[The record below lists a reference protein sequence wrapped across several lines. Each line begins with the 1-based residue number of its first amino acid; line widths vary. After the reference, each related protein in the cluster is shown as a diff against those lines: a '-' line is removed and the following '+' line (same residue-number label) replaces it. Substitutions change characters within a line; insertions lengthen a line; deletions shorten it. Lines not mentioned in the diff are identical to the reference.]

1 MVLPAKKQKP
11 GLNTENKGVKP
22 ANTVIDAQ
30 WVKVT
35 KGTAR
40 TTMTFNPT
48 IVHMPPAIKAAEN
61 SLNQSLMN
69 ENGDSIE
76 SVEMV
81 RPFLKGI
88 EDDSVLIDV
97 TGLPDSNLLRTAMQ
111 SFNKDAHLYKGY
123 NDYIG
128 RVPKTRKYM
137 NREILETCWMKDS
150 PGHQAILKGFK
161 LKDGTFIKG
170 FPSLPADDTIV
181 NIRFDRLPMEP
192 VPVLKSIM
200 KDRLSHFGEV
210 LDYGISYTQG
220 DYVGQGY
227 ATLNTT
233 PRTDEEP
240 YETLDRIIYMTLD
253 SGKNRQILLQWQD
266 MPDFCRICQKGDHCR
281 ADCPDYK
288 KYIQCHNCNGHG
300 HISRNC
306 DRQNA
311 IDTPS
316 KKQTFGNKKE
326 RKQPY
331 NTKSTLSSPP
341 IGPRQANKKQ
351 ETSDTA
357 HQDSAKDVIMQESII
372 ITDTDKETEEAF
384 QEQQIQATGA
394 QTLYNSNTD
403 KQTILA
409 AADQQVQILE
419 HAAPLDTGNLD
430 TPMKENTNMERPSP
444 EDNQINKKIPK
455 RDEKEDVTSTRST
468 RNSSAS
474 KYNQQKGK
482 QKDDTLDDTDVQGQ
496 ATYETAPSNKQNL
509 N

>member
-1 MVLPAKKQKP
+1 MVLSAKKQKP
-11 GLNTENKGVKP
+11 GLNSDNKGFKP
-22 ANTVIDAQ
+22 ANTVVDAQ

-40 TTMTFNPT
+40 TTMTFKPT
-48 IVHMPPAIKAAEN
+48 IVHMPLASSATEN
-61 SLNQSLMN
+61 SSNQSLMT
-69 ENGDSIE
+69 ENSE
-76 SVEMV
+76 SLEKVEMV

-97 TGLPDSNLLRTAMQ
+97 TGLPDSNLLRSAMQ
-111 SFNKDAHLYKGY
+111 EFNKDAHLYKGY

-181 NIRFDRLPMEP
+181 NISFDRLPMEP

-233 PRTDEEP
+233 PRPDEEP
-240 YETLDRIIYMTLD
+240 YEPLDRIIYMTLD

-306 DRQNA
+306 DRQNTT
-311 IDTPS
+311 DTPS
-316 KKQTFGNKKE
+316 KKQAFGPKKD
-326 RKQPY
+326 RKQSS
-331 NTKSTLSSPP
+331 NTNTTLTSPP
-341 IGPRQANKKQ
+341 IGPRLVNKKQ
-351 ETSDTA
+351 ETTDTA
-357 HQDSAKDVIMQESII
+357 SQATTNDVVMRDNII
-372 ITDTDKETEEAF
+372 DTETDKDAGSNIS
-384 QEQQIQATGA
+384 EQQSNTTEV
-394 QTLYNSNTD
+394 QTLYNDNN
-403 KQTILA
+403 
-409 AADQQVQILE
+409 DQQTTVDKTDQTTQDGEGTSPADKLNQ
-419 HAAPLDTGNLD
+419 DTTMED
-430 TPMKENTNMERPSP
+430 TSSNDRPSP
-444 EDNQINKKIPK
+444 EDNQTNKKIPK
-455 RDEKEDVTSTRST
+455 RDEREDVTSTRAS
-468 RNSSAS
+468 RNSRAS
-474 KYNQQKGK
+474 KFNQQTGK
-482 QKDDTLDDTDVQGQ
+482 QSDTTGDIANIHEQ
-496 ATYETAPSNKQNL
+496 ATQETAQSNNQTLK
-509 N
+509 